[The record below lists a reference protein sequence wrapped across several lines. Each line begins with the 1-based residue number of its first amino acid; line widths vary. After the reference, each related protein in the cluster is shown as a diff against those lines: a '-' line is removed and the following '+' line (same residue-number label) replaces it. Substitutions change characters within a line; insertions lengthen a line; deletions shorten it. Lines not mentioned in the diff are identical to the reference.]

1 MIWYTIRSGRYGS
14 RLYRQNTMKNRRL
27 FGLVVALFSIMVLAA
42 SGCQSN
48 QAKSEATEKRQ
59 YSFWPPTPDEP
70 RIQFLRAINSSADV
84 TPPQSHMDE
93 VMYGKEQVLAIVKPW
108 SWWAGP
114 SRSAVARAA
123 PSPTTPGPSPTPDL
137 SPAGLAAETC
147 LGTGAWRIATLETWR
162 LTGPAGS
169 KTQEVRVWL
178 ALSPT
183 VATDAEDPS
192 IPLVN
197 VAAMEVDALGWCA
210 PVTGPDAPAGPM
222 VVNAFRLDGAGAPAT
237 EIGLRRIAPTG
248 GVTPFAALY
257 QDLKDCGPPSGSSC
271 TSSGPRLRGAT
282 WPAGQYLFRLQDV
295 GASHVLWFR
304 VLVIDVPA
312 PVGSPGSSR

>member
-1 MIWYTIRSGRYGS
+1 MAASQDTADTGAPLGQVPTSAPGRGF
-14 RLYRQNTMKNRRL
+14 TAA
-27 FGLVVALFSIMVLAA
+27 GVVVAALL
-42 SGCQSN
+42 
-48 QAKSEATEKRQ
+48 
-59 YSFWPPTPDEP
+59 
-70 RIQFLRAINSSADV
+70 L
-84 TPPQSHMDE
+84 
-93 VMYGKEQVLAIVKPW
+93 LAIVKPW
-108 SWWAGP
+108 GWGTGP
-114 SRSAVARAA
+114 SRSAAARAA
-123 PSPTTPGPSPTPDL
+123 PSPTTAGPSPIPDL
-137 SPAGLAAETC
+137 SPAGLAAKTC
-147 LGTGAWRIATLETWR
+147 LGTGAWRVATLETWR

-178 ALSPT
+178 ALNPA
-183 VATDAEDPS
+183 VAAGADDPS

-222 VVNAFRLDGAGAPAT
+222 VVNAFRLDDGGALA
-237 EIGLRRIAPTG
+237 EISLRRIAPTG

-257 QDLKDCGPPSGSSC
+257 QDAGDCGPPSGRSC
-271 TSSGPRLRGAT
+271 VDSGPRLRGAT

-312 PVGSPGSSR
+312 PVASPGSSG